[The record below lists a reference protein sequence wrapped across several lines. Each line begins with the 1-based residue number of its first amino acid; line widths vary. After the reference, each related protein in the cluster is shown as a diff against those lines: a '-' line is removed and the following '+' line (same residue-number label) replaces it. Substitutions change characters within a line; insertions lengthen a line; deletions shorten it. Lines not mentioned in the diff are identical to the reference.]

1 MDQLKYYT
9 LEEDI
14 DHETSFTRIQ
24 PQGHY
29 KLIDNLQ
36 RVGNL
41 ISNSKIE
48 LKRFPRQTTKIADP
62 HQGGKASLKFL
73 ILCCAEEDKL
83 VDVKESSFGKFIRSH
98 EGGVNKPFENKI
110 TFDDER
116 VDTINTPK

>member
-48 LKRFPRQTTKIADP
+48 LKRKI
-62 HQGGKASLKFL
+62 
-73 ILCCAEEDKL
+73 
-83 VDVKESSFGKFIRSH
+83 
-98 EGGVNKPFENKI
+98 NW
-110 TFDDER
+110 
-116 VDTINTPK
+116 